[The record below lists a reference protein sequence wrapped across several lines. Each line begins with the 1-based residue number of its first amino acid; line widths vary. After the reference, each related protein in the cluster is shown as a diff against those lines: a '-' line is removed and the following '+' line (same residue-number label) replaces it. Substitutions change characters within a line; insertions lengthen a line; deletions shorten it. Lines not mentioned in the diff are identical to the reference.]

1 MNQRI
6 IMIKLKTKNVPLF
19 AFQLYAPES
28 SYSDDEK
35 KNLYVA
41 LQQELNNLPR
51 KIKLIPMGYFNRK
64 LGKEGWINWKNNV
77 RKFSKGI
84 MNCSI

>member
-1 MNQRI
+1 
-6 IMIKLKTKNVPLF
+6 MIKLKTKNVPLLG
-19 AFQLYAPES
+19 FQLYAPES

-51 KIKLIPMGYFNRK
+51 KIKLIPMGYFK
-64 LGKEGWINWKNNV
+64 KKKKKN
-77 RKFSKGI
+77 
-84 MNCSI
+84 

>member
-6 IMIKLKTKNVPLF
+6 IMIKLKTKNVPLL

-35 KNLYVA
+35 KNLYVT
-41 LQQELNNLPR
+41 LQQGLTKKNQ
-51 KIKLIPMGYFNRK
+51 
-64 LGKEGWINWKNNV
+64 INTN
-77 RKFSKGI
+77 GLL
-84 MNCSI
+84 